1 MKPQNSRW
9 GEIIKI
15 GSEIEKLES
24 KNNTESTR
32 GDFKAGL
39 HSTLSM
45 YIYIISPEL
54 KHSVLEG
61 NSLRL
66 RTFQQEIR

>member
-1 MKPQNSRW
+1 MKPQCSRW

-39 HSTLSM
+39 HSTLFM
-45 YIYIISPEL
+45 YIYIL
-54 KHSVLEG
+54 KFPL
-61 NSLRL
+61 N
-66 RTFQQEIR
+66 